1 MAATKDTEHTPQV
14 PEAPHSEAAV
24 PTGAE
29 LYRQG
34 SDVLARLQT
43 AASLNTS
50 EFSDD
55 IAELLKAGAIARYYE
70 FAPADATDRN
80 LATLIVGLQNAT
92 MTSLQHAAEVNCP
105 DVRSQELRNAARAA
119 KVVIELTE
127 ALDRHRGR
135 NKQDVQVGQVTVES
149 GGQAVVGNVNSDG
162 RRNSKPEETHDPTDD
177 PSGAEE

>member
-1 MAATKDTEHTPQV
+1 MAKTDNSTISRQV
-14 PEAPHSEAAV
+14 SEAPRSEAAV

-29 LYRQG
+29 LHRKA
-34 SDVLARLQT
+34 SDALARLQT

-55 IAELLKAGAIARYYE
+55 IAEILKAGAVARYYE
-70 FAPADATDRN
+70 FAPADATARN
-80 LATLIVGLQNAT
+80 LATLIVGMQNAT
-92 MTSLQHAAEVNCP
+92 MTSLRHAAEADCC
-105 DVRSQELRNAARAA
+105 DVRSQELRNADRAA
-119 KVVIELTE
+119 KSLINALE